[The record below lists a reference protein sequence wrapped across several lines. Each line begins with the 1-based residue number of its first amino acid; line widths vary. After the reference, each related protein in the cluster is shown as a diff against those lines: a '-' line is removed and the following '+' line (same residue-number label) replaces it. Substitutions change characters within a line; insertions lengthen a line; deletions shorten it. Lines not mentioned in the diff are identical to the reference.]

1 MSSRDSPMWL
11 LRCMAQFNS
20 SQQGVIASGQDIKLH
35 LMHRS
40 YKHKH
45 KCFQADGKDKISV
58 LHTQIQKPKTRL
70 NILNLM

>member
-35 LMHRS
+35 LMRWS

-45 KCFQADGKDKISV
+45 KCLQADGKDTSKYPLYI
-58 LHTQIQKPKTRL
+58 TQI
-70 NILNLM
+70 NNY